1 MRLYE
6 VAIIVFGGLYFYGR
20 HKQAVASNVNQQMV
34 TPVSTTIIPAVTSPI
49 IRHVPIVRS
58 PKPVQQATQT
68 KYPSRI
74 GGIVFET
81 NVEPGTAVVLGE
93 PEDSIGIRATD
104 NVLRNSMRPTF
115 SPL

>member
-6 VAIIVFGGLYFYGR
+6 VAIIVVGGLYIYGR
-20 HKQAVASNVNQQMV
+20 HKQAIASNINQQIV
-34 TPVSTTIIPAVTSPI
+34 TPVNTTIIPAASAPI

-58 PKPVQQATQT
+58 PVPKP

-81 NVEPGTAVVLGE
+81 NVEPGTAIVLGE

-104 NVLRNSMRPTF
+104 NVRSMRPTF